1 VKKQGRMHV
10 PFRQLAAEENDKKKI
25 EVSEFSSFCG
35 AHQLGKSLITP
46 KESTLYE
53 GIERDQE

>member
-1 VKKQGRMHV
+1 MYA

-25 EVSEFSSFCG
+25 EVSEFSSFHG
-35 AHQLGKSLITP
+35 AHQLGESLITP
-46 KESTLYE
+46 KESICYE